1 MYTLMREFADSW
13 VLLMMFAFFVGVA
26 LWVFRPGSK
35 QTYRE
40 TANIPFQ
47 HEDYPA
53 TDTDAGTSAAA
64 NAQSKEA

>member
-1 MYTLMREFADSW
+1 MYTLLREFADSW
-13 VLLMMFAFFVGVA
+13 VLLLMFAFFVGVA

-53 TDTDAGTSAAA
+53 PDVASEAV
-64 NAQSKEA
+64 NAQNKEA